1 MGSLNLCLEDR
12 ERRFVFMSGN
22 KDEKKVPTLQKLIAR
37 VEKLEKNIES
47 IRRWVMVVKG
57 IPSKEDLH

>member
-1 MGSLNLCLEDR
+1 
-12 ERRFVFMSGN
+12 MSGN